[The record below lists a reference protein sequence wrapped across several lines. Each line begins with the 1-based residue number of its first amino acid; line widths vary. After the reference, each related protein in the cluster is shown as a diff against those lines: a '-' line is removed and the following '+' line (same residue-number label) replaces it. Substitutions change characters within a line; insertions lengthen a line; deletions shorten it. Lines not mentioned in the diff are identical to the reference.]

1 MKTEAIIIGIQYA
14 DQINPELRE
23 VSPWL
28 NDVVAASDGLMNKG
42 IDPSLAIA
50 TIAAVPVVLKVL
62 NMINQFTVAAID
74 DWRDGQKIKREKER
88 LELEALRDRVPHSPA
103 PGAPRPPGIPR
114 PPRGIP

>member
-1 MKTEAIIIGIQYA
+1 MKTTIIALQYA
-14 DQINPELRE
+14 DGINPELRE

-50 TIAAVPVVLKVL
+50 TIAAVPVVLKIL
-62 NMINQFTVAAID
+62 NMINQFTVAIIE
-74 DWRDGQKIKREKER
+74 DWRESRKMKHERDR
-88 LELEALRDRVPHSPA
+88 LELEALRASLPA
-103 PGAPRPPGIPR
+103 PLLPPGAPRPPGHPR

>member
-1 MKTEAIIIGIQYA
+1 MSKEIISIALQYA
-14 DQINPELRE
+14 DGINPELRE

-28 NDVVAASDGLMNKG
+28 NDVVTASDGLMNKG

-50 TIAAVPVVLKVL
+50 TIAAVPVVLKIL

-74 DWRDGQKIKREKER
+74 DWRERQKISREKEW
-88 LELEALRDRVPHSPA
+88 LELEALKNSAGAPKP
-103 PGAPRPPGIPR
+103 PGAPPGRR